1 MTALARDRAW
11 LRSFLN
17 LGARAARD
25 GVPADD
31 VERQEDTVLRALA
44 MLDERPG
51 VVLADEVG
59 MGKTYEAL
67 GLVAAIRH
75 EKPKARVL
83 ILTPGPDLNTKWHD
97 ELRRFG
103 EGEPTVHSDFRGR
116 FRAVRHLRQFVE
128 ATNEARIVIAPVT
141 IFNTARGAGI
151 QTYLLSLYFHWKRQT
166 ADLHGQTI
174 NAILRRFRD
183 GTSDRVDV
191 TRAKFLG
198 YAGLDQIEKHLKSAF
213 TAPAN
218 AHAITLDSI
227 FEQEGLA
234 GFKNKHAMRRAFNH
248 ARFQLLRRLIPKFDL
263 LVLDEAHKLKNA
275 NTVRVRAVEA
285 VFGKRF
291 ERAVF
296 LTATPF
302 QLDVAELRQVF
313 RLFSLAR
320 TAPETM
326 HDEVE
331 SLFADIHAYQ
341 DAYRAFER
349 TWRQTDPATAAEF
362 AHLYAERPELDR
374 DFDDPSHQAVANRIR
389 TLRRLKGEQVEPKFR
404 SWMIRSLR
412 ENKRTYRRHVQHRQ
426 VPEGPGVLPFL
437 LYERFIAELFRRG
450 QSTHKV
456 AVEINMA
463 SSFGAARTGALLDGE
478 DVTRF
483 DGELAD
489 YQALLRSMLDDLDQR
504 HEAHPKTRFVV
515 ADTLGAAERG
525 EKTLVFCAR
534 VATLSGL
541 ARDLKLAWAKRVEDR
556 WLEGLPGQERQAIFG
571 SIHPRLQKR
580 FHNTRDALYLAL
592 REPYCQTLLYFGPWG
607 LEHADEITRRA
618 NETLRGVRTIKS
630 SADKLD
636 YQIAKR
642 CVEHAAAKLFRERH
656 PDAADYEQALA
667 RLTHADY
674 VPFGLDLE
682 KDELEGDHVGDHIPA
697 WTISQDVAERI
708 LSPAPSLWSFLSGPL
723 DALMTAEHAE
733 EGPWSQRVK
742 LVEQL
747 ARYLTLQDM
756 LFLPDLLT
764 SAVGDGVGTD
774 PIPSHALFDHFS
786 TFWKSP
792 PGRAWITQLSDFLW
806 YFAHRDLRERHDVL
820 DVLLAKPKFVS
831 QTRDGDSRERL
842 RRAFNT
848 PLYPMILIANEVMQE
863 GLDLHRSCARVIHHD
878 LAWNPAQ
885 LEQRVGRVDRIGSL
899 TAKRRQKDD
908 DARLDILYPLVA
920 RTVDERMYRV
930 VKMREKWLEFLLGA
944 PPDFD
949 AYSFDETPPPALPE
963 GLAEELRI
971 DLRPAQRRS

>member
-1 MTALARDRAW
+1 MTDRDRTW
-11 LRSFLN
+11 LRSFLD

-25 GVPADD
+25 GVPSDD

-75 EKPKARVL
+75 QRTKARVL

-97 ELRRFG
+97 ELHRFG
-103 EGEPTVHSDFRGR
+103 EGEPAVHSGFRGT
-116 FRAVRHLRQFVE
+116 FRAVRHLRSFIE
-128 ATNEARIVIAPVT
+128 AANDAPIVIAPVT

-166 ADLHGQTI
+166 ADLHGHTI

-183 GTSDRVDV
+183 GTRDRVDV
-191 TRAKFLG
+191 TREKFLG
-198 YAGLDQIEKHLKSAF
+198 YAGLDQIEKHLKAAF
-213 TAPAN
+213 TAPQRSN
-218 AHAITLDSI
+218 AITLDRI
-227 FEQEGLA
+227 YEEEGLA
-234 GFKNKHAMRRAFNH
+234 GFKNKHAMRRALNH

-275 NTVRVRAVEA
+275 NTVRSRAVET

-291 ERAVF
+291 EHAVF

-302 QLDVAELRQVF
+302 QLHVGELRQVF

-362 AHLYAERPELDR
+362 AHLYAKRPELNG
-374 DFDDPSHQAVANRIR
+374 DFDDPSHQAVADRIR
-389 TLRRLKGEQVEPKFR
+389 TLRRLKREQVEPKFR

-412 ENKRTYRRHVQHRQ
+412 ESKRTYRHHERHRK

-437 LYERFIAELFRRG
+437 LYERFIAELYRRG

-463 SSFGAARTGALLDGE
+463 SSFGAARTGALLDG
-478 DVTRF
+478 DDDTRF
-483 DGELAD
+483 EGELAD
-489 YQALLRSMLDDLDQR
+489 YQALLRSMLDDLDKR
-504 HEAHPKTRFVV
+504 HEAHPKTHFVV
-515 ADTLGAAERG
+515 EDTLAAAERG

-534 VATLSGL
+534 VATLSRL
-541 ARDLKLAWAKRVEDR
+541 ARDLKEAWAKRVEDH
-556 WLEGLPGQERQAIFG
+556 WLEALPKERRQAIFEHV
-571 SIHPRLQKR
+571 HPNLQKR

-592 REPYCQTLLYFGPWG
+592 REPYSQTLLYMGPWG
-607 LEHADEITRRA
+607 LEHVDDITRAA
-618 NETLRGVRTIKS
+618 NETLRTVGTIKS
-630 SADKLD
+630 SAEKLD

-642 CVEHAAAKLFRERH
+642 CIEHAAAKLYQARH
-656 PDAADYEQALA
+656 PDAADHEPALE
-667 RLTHADY
+667 RLTHPHY
-674 VPFGLDLE
+674 VPYGLDLE
-682 KDELEGDHVGDHIPA
+682 KDDLEGDHVGDHTPT
-697 WTISQDVAERI
+697 WTISKDVAERI
-708 LSPAPSLWSFLSGPL
+708 LSPAPSLWSFLSSPL
-723 DALMTAEHAE
+723 DALMTVEHGE
-733 EGPWSQRVK
+733 DDPWSQRVK
-742 LVEQL
+742 LIERL

-756 LFLPDLLT
+756 LFLSDLLT
-764 SAVGDGVGTD
+764 SAVQAGMPTD
-774 PIPSHALFDHFS
+774 PIPSQALLDHFP

-792 PGRAWITQLSDFLW
+792 AGRRWIDQLRTFLW
-806 YFAHRDLRERHDVL
+806 YFTHRDPRERNDVL

-831 QTRDGDSRERL
+831 QTRDGDTRERL

-899 TAKRRQKDD
+899 TAKRRKKNDQ
-908 DARLDILYPLVA
+908 ATLDILYPLVA

-930 VKMREKWLEFLLGA
+930 VKTREKWLDFLLGA

-949 AYSFDETPPPALPE
+949 AYSFEETPPPALPE

-971 DLRPAQRRS
+971 DLTP